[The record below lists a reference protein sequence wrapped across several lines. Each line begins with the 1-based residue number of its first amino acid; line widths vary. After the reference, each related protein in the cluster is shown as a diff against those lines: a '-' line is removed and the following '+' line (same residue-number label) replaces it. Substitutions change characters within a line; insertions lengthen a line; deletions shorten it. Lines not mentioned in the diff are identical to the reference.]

1 MDRHCRGLLPPG
13 RLRRSSQARPL
24 PTWVGGQNYVGKTLH
39 TDRKFVVRFPAPLRN
54 GCITRLGDGRIGRM
68 PSGPKEGNRVYN
80 GAVSRGPKGGPDL
93 M

>member
-1 MDRHCRGLLPPG
+1 LDRHCRGLLPPG

-24 PTWVGGQNYVGKTLH
+24 PTGVGGQNYGGKTLH

-54 GCITRLGDGRIGRM
+54 GCIRRLGDGGM
-68 PSGPKEGNRVYN
+68 PGGPKEGNRVYN